1 MSKSKVH
8 KERII
13 GQKEEI
19 IQDIVSE
26 MVSNN
31 AEEISLK
38 KAIVYSQIDE
48 FTNEVIRKITLNK
61 RVSIGWEQINYN
73 VSMQDLSTE
82 QLNCILEELENKRF
96 DVEELIEEN

>member
-1 MSKSKVH
+1 MKKADLY
-8 KERII
+8 K
-13 GQKEEI
+13 KKNLDFKNEI